1 VAFFQSIKAR
11 DLDKIRQIV
20 EKLEGRGRRR
30 PSPDDTDD
38 ATRFLIEISEAV
50 AQISYKKGSVKDRF
64 RDLPWPNLEYL
75 HVVLKAEAT
84 PKDKDE
90 GEDETEEME
99 HARVARE
106 RREVR
111 RGLCALAV
119 PRIIEEDLPELHARL
134 SSLLR
139 HQARRHLQCCDRAC
153 VRACVRA
160 GYVLTCETVPHCPLD
175 VTSGG
180 GARGVC
186 WRDTQ

>member
-1 VAFFQSIKAR
+1 MMATVAMEGGSSNDEAAPRPGRRVVAFFQSIKAR

-90 GEDETEEME
+90 EDEEETEEETEVE

-106 RREVR
+106 RQEVR

-139 HQARRHLQCCDRAC
+139 HQARRHLQRCDRACAC

-160 GYVLTCETVPHCPLD
+160 
-175 VTSGG
+175 
-180 GARGVC
+180 
-186 WRDTQ
+186 